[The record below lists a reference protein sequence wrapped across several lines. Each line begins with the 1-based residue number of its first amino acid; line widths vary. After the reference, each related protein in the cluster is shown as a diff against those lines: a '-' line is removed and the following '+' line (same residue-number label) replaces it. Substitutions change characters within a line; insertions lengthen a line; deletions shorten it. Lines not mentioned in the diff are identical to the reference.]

1 MLLSL
6 SHPSGAERWERESFM
21 IHEESST
28 VHQTVS
34 HGQCVKVAMSSKL
47 SVELRHQQLNS
58 GLLVYQ
64 PQFQELIFHSR
75 HIYIPSWRLRLIPR
89 EVSSLAAIIQVF
101 VIRQTVK
108 DTSHIP
114 APFRD
119 LFIGAGMI
127 R

>member
-64 PQFQELIFHSR
+64 PQFQEFVLCPQHLHVHSLLYGR
-75 HIYIPSWRLRLIPR
+75 CCRGQR
-89 EVSSLAAIIQVF
+89 
-101 VIRQTVK
+101 
-108 DTSHIP
+108 
-114 APFRD
+114 
-119 LFIGAGMI
+119 
-127 R
+127 